1 MFILSNF
8 LKYNL
13 WILLGVKTPTPAS
26 AFVPTG
32 DTNSFQPQ
40 MKTLPSP
47 SVDTKQQL
55 QRKIQKKQQEQ
66 KLTSPLPSDA
76 QARRAEAGTPGPGSS
91 ITSGSPALL
100 SSQPAIGIVVA
111 AVPSP
116 ITVILR
122 SVIILVSISEC
133 CYAVLCFIHCPFWS
147 EFWEYFLLCT
157 VVC

>member
-1 MFILSNF
+1 MSDIYTCLYQVYFVNF
-8 LKYNL
+8 FHFFFC
-13 WILLGVKTPTPAS
+13 ILLGVKTPTPAS

-32 DTNSFQPQ
+32 DTNSYQPQ

-116 ITVILR
+116 ITVIIH
-122 SVIILVSISEC
+122 SVNILHFN
-133 CYAVLCFIHCPFWS
+133 LQMFI
-147 EFWEYFLLCT
+147 
-157 VVC
+157 

>member
-1 MFILSNF
+1 MSNF
-8 LKYNL
+8 S
-13 WILLGVKTPTPAS
+13 WTLLGVKTPTPAS

-66 KLTSPLPSDA
+66 KLTSPLPGDA
-76 QARRAEAGTPGPGSS
+76 QARRAEAGTPGPVSN

-100 SSQPAIGIVVA
+100 PSQPAIGIVVA

-116 ITVILR
+116 ITVIIHPVYLLM
-122 SVIILVSISEC
+122 SVSK
-133 CYAVLCFIHCPFWS
+133 YFHAVVYVNFKLMFGDFFP
-147 EFWEYFLLCT
+147 L
-157 VVC
+157 

>member
-1 MFILSNF
+1 MCYIYPLSHVCY
-8 LKYNL
+8 L
-13 WILLGVKTPTPAS
+13 IGVKTPTPAS

-66 KLTSPLPSDA
+66 KLTSPLPGDI
-76 QARRAEAGTPGPGSS
+76 QARRAEAGTPGPGSN

-116 ITVILR
+116 ITVIYFHFLIVLM
-122 SVIILVSISEC
+122 SDSE
-133 CYAVLCFIHCPFWS
+133 YIRGF
-147 EFWEYFLLCT
+147 
-157 VVC
+157 